1 MTRIEKSAKRA
12 NKLVFEI
19 QKEQFAQK
27 HTDTLDVCE
36 KMPKDLETRIRM
48 LEKHKL
54 NKSDFELVGS
64 RLLKFKSDVVN
75 IKQNHR
81 VIHSAIEAIL
91 S

>member
-1 MTRIEKSAKRA
+1 
-12 NKLVFEI
+12 
-19 QKEQFAQK
+19 
-27 HTDTLDVCE
+27 
-36 KMPKDLETRIRM
+36 MPKDLETRIRM

>member
-1 MTRIEKSAKRA
+1 
-12 NKLVFEI
+12 
-19 QKEQFAQK
+19 
-27 HTDTLDVCE
+27 
-36 KMPKDLETRIRM
+36 MPRDLETRIRM

-64 RLLKFKSDVVN
+64 RLLKFKSDVTN